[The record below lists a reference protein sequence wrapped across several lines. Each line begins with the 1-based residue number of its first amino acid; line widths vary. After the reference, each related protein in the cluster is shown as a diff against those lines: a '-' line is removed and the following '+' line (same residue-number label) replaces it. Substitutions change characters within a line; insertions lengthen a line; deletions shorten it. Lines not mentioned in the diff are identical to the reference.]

1 MRSSASNILIIID
14 TSRASGRK
22 FLTGVEK
29 YATAFADW
37 QVLIRPP
44 DYLGEKK
51 HGKNFWFRLEDVD
64 GILVRDAFPAL
75 KLLKADKPIVIN
87 DTHRELIPGSSTIVT
102 DSQSVGK
109 MAAEYFIGLGFQ
121 NFAYCGFER
130 LNWSVKRFC
139 SYSQTLKENGISK
152 IFEYKEDL
160 SAKSQSL
167 KERWKISEWLKRLP
181 HPLCVFACND
191 DRAICILE
199 ACKFTGLNVP
209 EEVAV
214 LGVDND
220 ELMCNLSS
228 PPLSSVELNFE
239 RGGFLAAQHLKEL
252 IHKKAENKVIYV
264 HPVEIVER
272 RSTDVLAIN
281 DPEITAALIFI
292 RNHFYKPIQAVDVVN
307 ATGLSRREL
316 EKRFKKFL
324 KKTIKDEIE
333 RLRIEWIK
341 KKLIN
346 SNQSICQIAS
356 ELEFTNPEHFSRYFK
371 DATGQR
377 PLQFRR
383 NS

>member
-1 MRSSASNILIIID
+1 MRSRASNILIIID

-29 YATAFADW
+29 YVTAFADW

-44 DYLGEKK
+44 DYLGEKE
-51 HGKNFWFRLEDVD
+51 HRKNFWFRLEDVD
-64 GILVRDAFPAL
+64 GILVRDTLPAL
-75 KLLKADKPIVIN
+75 NLLKADKPIVIN
-87 DTHRELIPGSSTIVT
+87 DTQRELIPGSSTIVT
-102 DSQSVGK
+102 DSQSIGK
-109 MAAEYFIGLGFQ
+109 LAAEYFIGLGFQ
-121 NFAYCGFER
+121 NFAYCGFKG
-130 LNWSVKRFC
+130 LDWSLKRFC
-139 SYSQTLKENGISK
+139 SYNKTLKENGISK
-152 IFEYKEDL
+152 IFEYKEDP
-160 SAKSQSL
+160 SVKSQSL
-167 KERWKISEWLKRLP
+167 KERWKISKWLKQLP

-199 ACKFTGLNVP
+199 ACKFADLNIP

-228 PPLSSVELNFE
+228 PSLSSIELNFE
-239 RGGFLAAQHLKEL
+239 RAGFLAAQHLKEL

-264 HPVEIVER
+264 YPVEIVER
-272 RSTDVLAIN
+272 CSTDVLAIN

-292 RNHFYKPIQAVDVVN
+292 RNHFYKPIQAADVVN

-341 KKLIN
+341 KKLII
-346 SNQSICQIAS
+346 SNQSIYQISS
-356 ELEFTNPEHFSRYFK
+356 ELEFANPEHFSRYFK
-371 DATGQR
+371 NATGQR